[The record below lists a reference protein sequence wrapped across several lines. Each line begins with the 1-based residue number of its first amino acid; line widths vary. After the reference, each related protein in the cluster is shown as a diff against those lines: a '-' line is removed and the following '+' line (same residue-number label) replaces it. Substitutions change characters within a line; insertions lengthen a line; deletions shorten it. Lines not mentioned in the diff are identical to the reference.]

1 MPGNEYLIAGL
12 AIMTLIVVIVVASVL
27 RGRVAKSKGD
37 MERSAFTETH
47 GEAPRPNRP
56 GTEH

>member
-1 MPGNEYLIAGL
+1 MPSNEYLIIGL
-12 AIMTLIVVIVVASVL
+12 AVTTLVIVILAATVL

-37 MERSAFTETH
+37 TARSSFTENH